1 MKALIPAIVGVLLI
15 SGCSSGPEN
24 FGSGTAS
31 NGNSNSS
38 DTSNSDSGNEAL
50 GTVLEDCQSYQLG
63 YDAMGYLEF
72 LKAETENFRS
82 GIPTL
87 AQSPE
92 FLDILQWEKDGQFL
106 TLDDVS
112 FEIYATCFSLAEY
125 EINVWGDEFTEST
138 PEEQLP
144 SASTIKEA
152 LVVGLLY
159 YCESPNESSTQ
170 MSTWTVTSPVAVD
183 GFYQL
188 WALAIGKGQMFFN
201 IDVRNDGYS
210 LITPNDSLAEEALEY
225 WGCEWPMKVLARN

>member
-1 MKALIPAIVGVLLI
+1 MKVLIAAIAGVFLL
-15 SGCSSGPEN
+15 SSCSSGTEY
-24 FGSGTAS
+24 FGLGTAS
-31 NGNSNSS
+31 NGNANSSNSS
-38 DTSNSDSGNEAL
+38 NSGSESLAT
-50 GTVLEDCQSYQLG
+50 GTVLEDCESYQIG
-63 YDAMGYLEF
+63 YDAMGYLDF

-82 GIPTL
+82 GIPPL

-92 FLDILQWEKDGQFL
+92 FIDILQWEKDGQFL
-106 TLDDVS
+106 TLDDLS
-112 FEIYATCFSLAEY
+112 FEIYALCFSLAEY

-152 LVVGLLY
+152 LVVGLLH

-170 MSTWTVTSPVAVD
+170 ISTWTVTSPVAVD

-188 WALAIGKGQMFFN
+188 WALAIGQGQMFFN

-210 LITPNDSLAEEALEY
+210 LITPNDSLAEDALEY
-225 WGCEWPMKVLARN
+225 WGCEWPMKVLASN